1 MSTIEYRKTAG
12 GLFLPS
18 TVRPV
23 NKGYSEAGASTRK
36 KALKGF
42 TAASGSPREDI
53 DYNNATL
60 RQRGRVLAMSTP
72 IASSAI
78 KTNRTNVIGV
88 GLQLKA
94 TIDRE
99 ILGMSPEQAEAWQR
113 HTEAEFALWA
123 ENKRACDATGVNDFY
138 AMQQLA
144 LSAWLAS
151 GDVFALLRQYGTTPL
166 QPYSLRIH
174 LIEADRVSTPIGRSM
189 ASFLTD
195 GRAANGNRIFDG
207 VEVDKNG
214 MIVAYYIRN
223 TYPYQTTAEPTEW
236 QRVEAYGK
244 RTGLPNILQIME
256 SERPEQ
262 YRGVT
267 YLAQVI
273 EPLLQLRR
281 YTDSELTAAVVE
293 SFFTAFIKTE
303 ANPNTMPFNETG
315 DPDDVELSRD
325 PNEYEMG
332 PGQVNIMQ
340 PGESVDF
347 ADPKR
352 PSSGFDSFVRAI
364 SQQVGA
370 ALEIPADLLLKSF
383 NSSYSASRAALL
395 EAWKAFKMR
404 REWFTADFC
413 RPIYEAWLA
422 EAVARGRVQ
431 APGFFTDPLIRSA
444 YLGSEW
450 IGPSQ
455 GQLDPVKE
463 ITAEILAC
471 GEGFSTHS
479 QSTVKLNGGQWD
491 ANVDQLAREN
501 KKLAEATGGAG
512 PAAQAAGESGD
523 GGTEAGASQLA
534 RAVKALIIQT
544 VKEEANSEA

>member
-1 MSTIEYRKTAG
+1 
-12 GLFLPS
+12 
-18 TVRPV
+18 
-23 NKGYSEAGASTRK
+23 
-36 KALKGF
+36 
-42 TAASGSPREDI
+42 
-53 DYNNATL
+53 
-60 RQRGRVLAMSTP
+60 MSTP

-78 KTNRTNVIGV
+78 KTNRTNVIGI

-123 ENKRACDATGVNDFY
+123 KNKRACDATGVNDFY

-151 GDVFALLRQYGTTPL
+151 GDVFALFRQYDTTPL

-223 TYPYQTTAEPTEW
+223 TYPYQIAAEPTEW

-256 SERPEQ
+256 SERCEQ

-303 ANPNTMPFNETG
+303 ANPNTMPFNEATG
-315 DPDDVELSRD
+315 QDDTEISRD

-352 PSSGFDSFVRAI
+352 PSSGFDSFVKAI
-364 SQQVGA
+364 SQQIGA

-413 RPIYEAWLA
+413 RPVYEAWLA

-431 APGFFTDPLIRSA
+431 APGFFTDPLIRNA

-471 GEGFSTHS
+471 GEGFSTHA

-501 KKLAEATGGAG
+501 KKLAEATGGT
-512 PAAQAAGESGD
+512 AAPTTGESGD
-523 GGTEAGASQLA
+523 GGAEAGASQLS

-544 VKEEANSEA
+544 VKEEATSEN

>member
-1 MSTIEYRKTAG
+1 MSTIEYQKTAG
-12 GLFLPS
+12 GLYLPS

-23 NKGYSEAGASTRK
+23 NKGYSEAGASTRR

-151 GDVFALLRQYGTTPL
+151 GDVFALFRQYDTTPL

-223 TYPYQTTAEPTEW
+223 TYPYQIAAEPTEW

-303 ANPNTMPFNETG
+303 ANPNTMPFNETTG
-315 DPDDVELSRD
+315 QDDTEISRD

-352 PSSGFDSFVRAI
+352 PSSGFDSFVKAI

-471 GEGFSTHS
+471 GEGFSTHA

-501 KKLAEATGGAG
+501 KKLAEATGGT
-512 PAAQAAGESGD
+512 AAPTTGESGD
-523 GGTEAGASQLA
+523 GDAEVAASQLS

-544 VKEEANSEA
+544 VKEEATSEN